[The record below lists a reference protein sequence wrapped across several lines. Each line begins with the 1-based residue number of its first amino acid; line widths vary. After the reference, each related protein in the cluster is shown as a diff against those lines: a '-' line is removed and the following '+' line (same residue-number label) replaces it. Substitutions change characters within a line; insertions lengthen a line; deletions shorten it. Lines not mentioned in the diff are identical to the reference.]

1 MGWQTVV
8 EVALAVLG
16 LFSTLV
22 GFIVKSMQ
30 AEMKEMREKY
40 NTHTDKISDIEVLVA
55 GVYVTRQEMKQEMTE
70 VNRKLDSIIDK
81 IATKADR

>member
-1 MGWQTVV
+1 MGWQTTV
-8 EVALAVLG
+8 EIALAALG

-22 GFIVKSMQ
+22 GFIVKSIQ
-30 AEMKEMREKY
+30 AEMKEIREKY
-40 NTHTDKISDIEVLVA
+40 NAHRDKISDVEVLVA

-70 VNRKLDSIIDK
+70 VNKKLDSIIDK